1 MCVCLF
7 VRADVTESKRMIW
20 YDLCVKQKKSIFD
33 CALTFRLLLVH
44 FVNEI
49 LCGHSIKSK
58 VFETEITFHRDH
70 IS

>member
-49 LCGHSIKSK
+49 CVVTLSQSK
-58 VFETEITFHRDH
+58 VFETEITFHR
-70 IS
+70 